1 MKRMNRKR
9 ILKLLIIVCLFL
21 CGCTNRRDTT
31 KTNRYDLDVSKQ
43 IQALKKSNRNLYV
56 WSVYWDCTS
65 DVRTIQRNR
74 KKIDGIGVFS
84 AYYPDG
90 KTLSLPEKSNDLIQ
104 HLASIE
110 DEPAIP
116 RYLCVVNDTDSENKS
131 VDLLKEI
138 MKESEK
144 NAQSIVDMAIQ
155 NQCMG
160 IEIDFE
166 NIRNDINLW
175 NQFINFEKDLM
186 DLCSKNH
193 LALRIVLES
202 STPVDQIDLPS
213 GPEYV
218 VMCYN
223 LYGNGT
229 KPGPKADMDFLKD
242 MVAKFESLDHVS
254 YALANGGYDFEG
266 SKKAEAVTSSQI
278 QTLIL
283 EKKAKPKRDP
293 SSQALYFTYGS
304 HTVWFADEKTLT
316 FWAKI
321 LDTAAGRTVDISL
334 WRLFRNE

>member
-1 MKRMNRKR
+1 MNRKG

-21 CGCTNRRDTT
+21 SGCSRGQGTT
-31 KTNRYDLDVSKQ
+31 QTHHYDLDVSKQ
-43 IQALKKSNRNLYV
+43 IQVLKKSNRNLYV
-56 WSVYWDCTS
+56 WSVYWDCTG
-65 DVRTIQRNR
+65 DVRTIHRNR
-74 KKIDGIGVFS
+74 KKINGIGVFS

-110 DEPAIP
+110 DAPTIP

-131 VDLLKEI
+131 VDLLKKI
-138 MKESEK
+138 MNEPEK
-144 NAQSIVDMAIQ
+144 NAQAIVDMAIQ

-166 NIRNDINLW
+166 KIRNDIDLW

-186 DLCSKNH
+186 ALCSKNH

-202 STPVDQIDLPS
+202 STPVDQMDLPS

-223 LYGNGT
+223 LYGMGT
-229 KPGPKADMDFLKD
+229 KPGPKADADFLKD
-242 MVAKFESLDHVS
+242 MVMKFDSLDHVS
-254 YALANGGYDFEG
+254 YALANGGYDFDG
-266 SKKAEAVTSSQI
+266 SKKAEAMTSSQI
-278 QTLIL
+278 QALII

-293 SSQALYFTYGS
+293 SSQALSFTYGS
-304 HTVWFADEKTLT
+304 HTVWFADEKTMA
-316 FWAKI
+316 FWAKT